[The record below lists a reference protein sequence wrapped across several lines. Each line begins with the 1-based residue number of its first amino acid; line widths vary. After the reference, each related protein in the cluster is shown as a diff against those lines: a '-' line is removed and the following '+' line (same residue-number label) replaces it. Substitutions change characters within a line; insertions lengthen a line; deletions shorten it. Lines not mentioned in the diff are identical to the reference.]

1 MRVNCT
7 LLMYWKA
14 RNGSDLS
21 VFLEENSALVE
32 GGKKTLMEIYKKAT
46 ESPYSFLTV
55 NMLSK
60 DPSKIFMKNFE
71 AYLVANTPP

>member
-14 RNGSDLS
+14 RNASDLDK
-21 VFLEENSALVE
+21 FLEENSALVE
-32 GGKKTLMEIYKKAT
+32 GGKKTLMQIYMKAT
-46 ESPYSFLTV
+46 ETPYGFLTV

-71 AYLVANTPP
+71 AYLVANTSP